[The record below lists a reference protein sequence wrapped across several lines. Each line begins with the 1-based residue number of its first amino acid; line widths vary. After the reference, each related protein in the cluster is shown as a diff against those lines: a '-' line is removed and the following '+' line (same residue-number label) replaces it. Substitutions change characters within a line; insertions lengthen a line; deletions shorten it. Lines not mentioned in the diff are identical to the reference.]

1 MKDTKNVVLKGI
13 NYDAG
18 TDYDG
23 HLSREI
29 LNEATVRKEIQV
41 IKDVLHCNCVQ
52 IYGSDI
58 GRLAMCAKEAL
69 VQGLFVW
76 LQPRLINSTPRK
88 MLDHLVQV
96 AMIAERLR
104 TQHQKIVLNA
114 GCELSIFMSGILPGY
129 GFSQRALSLALIWPF
144 LPLFN
149 RKLNRH
155 LQKALATAKKHFDG
169 QVSYSA
175 GIWEDI
181 DWRGF
186 DFVGLNYYREA
197 SNQKTYVN
205 DLRSFHRFNKPI
217 VITEFGCCCYEGA
230 DMKGGSGDDIVDW
243 SKLPPK
249 LKKTYKRNEMV
260 QADYVIDLL
269 KIFDSENVYGAFVFE
284 FIEPS
289 YPYSPDALMD
299 LDMASYGIVKRRS
312 IDLNA
317 KPDGDFWEPKL
328 AFTEI
333 SKLYGDG
340 A

>member
-1 MKDTKNVVLKGI
+1 MEGNKNVVLKGI

-29 LNEATVRKEIQV
+29 LSEGTIRKEIQV

-52 IYGSDI
+52 IYGSNI

-88 MLDHLVQV
+88 MLDHLTQV
-96 AMIAERLR
+96 AKIGEQLR
-104 TQHQKIVLNA
+104 TQHQNIVLNT

-129 GFSQRALSLALIWPF
+129 RFGQRALSLAVIWPF

-149 RKLNRH
+149 RKLNKH
-155 LQKALATAKKHFDG
+155 LQKALATAKKHFHG

-181 DWRGF
+181 DWSGF

-197 SNQKTYVN
+197 SNQSTYAI
-205 DLRSFHRFNKPI
+205 DLRSFHRYNKPI
-217 VITEFGCCCYEGA
+217 VITEFGCCCYEGS

-243 SKLPPK
+243 SKLPPR
-249 LKKTYKRNEMV
+249 LKKSYKRNERV
-260 QADYVIDLL
+260 QADYVTDLF
-269 KIFDSENVYGAFVFE
+269 KVFQSENVYGAFVFE

-289 YPYSPDALMD
+289 YPYSSDTLMD
-299 LDMASYGIVKRRS
+299 LDMASYGIVKPRL

-317 KPDGDFWEPKL
+317 IPDCEYWEPKL
-328 AFTEI
+328 AFTAI
-333 SKLYGDG
+333 SKLFGG
-340 A
+340 